1 MPQIPSLAFRMR
13 CLSWWV
19 ALVWLGAGLLGR
31 GKAFAADHPLDPLS
45 QDEIR
50 ATVGIL
56 KASGKITP
64 ASRFS
69 LITLD
74 EPPKDEVLNFKPGS
88 DFRREAFA
96 VVYER
101 AGNRTSEAVVDL
113 RSKKLLSWRDV
124 PGVQASFLEEDA
136 KILQEVVHA
145 DPRWQEAM
153 RKRGIT
159 DFDKV
164 EIDDWAAGYFGS
176 PETDGIRVR
185 IAVCQYRGNP
195 KNYMGRPIEGVVAYV
210 DLNARKIIKFID
222 TGVVPVPQGTP
233 GFDAKSIGRTRQAPK
248 PLAISQPGGASFE
261 VHGHEVRWQKWR
273 FRFGLNAREGLVLS
287 TVGYED
293 QGKVRSVL
301 YRASLSEM
309 VVPYGDPAPGWFI
322 KNAFDEGED
331 LMGRYAAPLE
341 PLTDV
346 PANAALFD
354 AVFADEHGAPV
365 EFRRAVAFYER
376 DGGVLWK
383 HFVRDRKY
391 NASRRSRELVLGW
404 IATVGNYDYGFNW
417 VFHQDGRLEMEVLLT
432 GFMDTKAVRAATA
445 SEPDPE
451 AAYGHLVAPQVD
463 AVNHQHFFNFR
474 LDMDV
479 DGAENSVEELNVEP
493 AGAGPGNPQ
502 RNAFLMQETLFR
514 REQEAERQINPAT
527 SRAWKVINPN
537 LRNRLGEPV
546 GYILMPEENSLPY
559 ADPGAWIRKRAGF
572 MNAHLWVT
580 PYAPDELYAAGFYAN
595 QSKGGDGLPK
605 WTEANRSIE
614 NQDIVVWYTLGVT
627 HMPRPEEWP
636 IMTVHRAGFELVP
649 CAFFD
654 RNPALDVPK
663 PK

>member
-1 MPQIPSLAFRMR
+1 MPQISSLAFRMR
-13 CLSWWV
+13 CLSCWV
-19 ALVWLGAGLLGR
+19 ALAWLGAGLLGR
-31 GKAFAADHPLDPLS
+31 GEAFAADHPLDPLS

-50 ATVGIL
+50 ATVEIL

-64 ASRFS
+64 TSRFS
-69 LITLD
+69 LILLH
-74 EPPKDEVLNFKPGS
+74 EPPKHEVLNFKPGS

-101 AGNRTSEAVVDL
+101 ASNKTSEAMVDL

-124 PGVQASFLEEDA
+124 PGVQPSFLEEDA

-159 DFDKV
+159 DFDNV

-233 GFDAKSIGRTRQAPK
+233 GFDAKSIGSMRQGPR
-248 PLAISQPGGASFE
+248 PLAIAQAGGASFE

-273 FRFGLNAREGLVLS
+273 FRFGMNAREGLVLS

-293 QGKVRSVL
+293 QGRVRSVL

-365 EFRRAVAFYER
+365 EFRRAVALYER

-383 HFVRDRKY
+383 HFVRDRMY

-432 GFMDTKAVRAATA
+432 GFMETKAVRAATA
-445 SEPDPE
+445 SESDPE
-451 AAYGHLVAPQVD
+451 AVYGHLVAPQVD

-479 DGAENSVEELNVEP
+479 DGAENSVEEVNVEP
-493 AGAGPGNPQ
+493 AAAGPGNPQ

-514 REQEAERQINPAT
+514 REHEAERQVNPAT

-537 LRNRLGEPV
+537 LKNALGEPV
-546 GYILMPEENSLPY
+546 GYILMPEENSFPY
-559 ADPGAWIRKRAGF
+559 ADADAWIRKRAGF

-595 QSKGGDGLPK
+595 QSKGDDGLPK

-614 NQDIVVWYTLGVT
+614 NQDIVLWYTLGVT

-636 IMTVHRAGFELVP
+636 IMPVHRAGFELLP
-649 CAFFD
+649 FAFFD

>member
-1 MPQIPSLAFRMR
+1 VLLSFR
-13 CLSWWV
+13 
-19 ALVWLGAGLLGR
+19 AGLF
-31 GKAFAADHPLDPLS
+31 APCQAIAADHPLDALS
-45 QDEIR
+45 RDEIR
-50 ATVGIL
+50 AAVEVL
-56 KASGKITP
+56 KASGKTTQ

-69 LITLD
+69 LITLQ

-101 AGNRTSEAVVDL
+101 ASNKTSEAVVDL
-113 RSKKLLSWRDV
+113 RSKKLLAWRDV
-124 PGVQASFLEEDA
+124 RGVQPSFLEEDA
-136 KILQEVVHA
+136 KILQEVVRA

-159 DFDKV
+159 DFDNV

-233 GFDAKSIGRTRQAPK
+233 GFDPKSIGRTRQAPK
-248 PLAISQPGGASFE
+248 PLAISQPEGASFE
-261 VHGHEVRWQKWR
+261 VQGHEVRWQKWR
-273 FRFGLNAREGLVLS
+273 FRFGMNPREGLVLS

-293 QGKVRSVL
+293 QGKVRPLL

-341 PLTDV
+341 PLTDA
-346 PANAALFD
+346 PANAAFFD
-354 AVFADEHGAPV
+354 AVFADEHGTPM
-365 EFRRAVAFYER
+365 EFRRAVALYER

-383 HFVRDRKY
+383 HFVRDRMY

-417 VFHQDGRLEMEVLLT
+417 VFHQDGTLEMEVLLT
-432 GFMDTKAVRAATA
+432 GFMESKAVRAATA

-451 AAYGHLVAPQVD
+451 AVYGHLVAPQVD

-479 DGAENSVEELNVEP
+479 DGTGNSVEEMNVEP
-493 AGAGPGNPQ
+493 AAAGPANPQ

-527 SRAWKVINPN
+527 SRAWKVINPSVKN
-537 LRNRLGEPV
+537 GLGEPV

-595 QSKGGDGLPK
+595 QSKGDDGLPK
-605 WTEANRSIE
+605 WTDANRSIE
-614 NQDIVVWYTLGVT
+614 NQDIVLWYTLGVT

-636 IMTVHRAGFELVP
+636 IMPVHRAGFELVP

-663 PK
+663 SK